1 MPSSWPPPPFDDAH
15 ARMREWDAWY
25 TGDPERLVEVYT
37 GERRRAVT
45 PRLRPSTYRGGL
57 VGGLARFFWGRPV
70 PVGQTRQRLHVPL
83 AADIATA
90 SADLLFSEPP
100 RIVVDDTAAQTRLD
114 LALNSPA
121 MHSRLLEAAEIAS
134 ALGGAYLRVVWDADV
149 AEHAML
155 DAVHADAAV
164 PEWRW
169 GELSAV
175 TFYTRVRVDGPAVWR
190 HLERYEPGR
199 IVHELHVGTD
209 TELGR
214 VVPLAESPTTEWAA
228 PLVDAEGSIAT
239 GTDRLAAA
247 YVPNVRP
254 NRVWRG
260 TPQLAPL
267 GRSDFDGVEGL
278 FDALDEVYTSWMRD
292 VRIAKARLLVPTG
305 YLQDNGAGR
314 GASFDED
321 REVYTE
327 LNALSRGGSD
337 TLTVSAHQFAI
348 RVAEHRDTAED
359 ITRTALRAAGYS
371 LATLGDND
379 GDASITAT
387 EVTAREKLSNRTR
400 DKKARYWASGLAH
413 VSAALVEI
421 DRAVFGGTATV
432 SDLPK
437 VEFPDRTQPDPEALA
452 RTVQALGAAESASTD
467 VRVRTI
473 HPDWDDDQVR
483 DEVAAILAES
493 GRTVPDPAKFRGLDQ
508 FPDPPTPGDDKVEGA
523 ANAVGTPARS

>member
-1 MPSSWPPPPFDDAH
+1 MTGQWPPSPYDVAQ

-25 TGDPERLVEVYT
+25 TSDPDRLAEVYADD
-37 GERRRAVT
+37 RRRDTA

-57 VGGLARFFWGRPV
+57 VGGLARFFWGRPI
-70 PVGQTRQRLHVPL
+70 PVGQTRQRVHVPL

-100 RIVVDDTAAQTRLD
+100 RIVVDDTAAQARLD

-134 ALGGAYLRVVWDADV
+134 SLGGAYMRVVWDADV

-199 IVHELHVGTD
+199 IVHALHVGTD

-214 VVPLAESPTTEWAA
+214 AVPLTEDAATEWAA
-228 PLVDAEGSIAT
+228 PLVDAAGGIAT

-278 FDALDEVYTSWMRD
+278 FDALDEVYTSWLRD

-359 ITRTALRAAGYS
+359 ITRTALRTAGYS

-421 DRAVFGGTATV
+421 DRVVFGGTATV

-452 RTVQALGAAESASTD
+452 RTVQALGAAEAASTD
-467 VRVRTI
+467 VRVRMV
-473 HPDWDDDQVR
+473 HPDWDDDQVNA
-483 DEVAAILAES
+483 EVAAILTES
-493 GRTVPDPAKFRGLDQ
+493 GRTVPDPAKFRG
-508 FPDPPTPGDDKVEGA
+508 FTEEG
-523 ANAVGTPARS
+523 NTRPVR